1 MFGLLSGVSLL
12 WLPPLSLNLIP
23 ILFCNVR
30 LDHKRPSCWESNQG
44 EGDVSVICNV
54 VLGFAVD
61 HHTWSPAWL
70 SQPSQM
76 IVSNLEKYVLSCQ
89 QTHGMADGSV
99 VLLGT
104 DVKLFDL
111 IFGLSLMPRT
121 SRSRG
126 LGVSSWSRKNTNT
139 AVPFVALIY
148 PFLKLMQNLPGAN
161 WKGRFTQN
169 CKAIAKSSL
178 AVAACCLPSKK
189 KCFTREYSKG
199 MAKRTCQTS
208 LTFTGS
214 KGGFN
219 QWNKVRSCEFLAVNK
234 LNVIKHTRVSL
245 RRWID
250 CVCLFLQYY
259 FTE

>member
-1 MFGLLSGVSLL
+1 MLGEQSGRGR
-12 WLPPLSLNLIP
+12 
-23 ILFCNVR
+23 R
-30 LDHKRPSCWESNQG
+30 L
-44 EGDVSVICNV
+44 CNV

-126 LGVSSWSRKNTNT
+126 LGVSS
-139 AVPFVALIY
+139 
-148 PFLKLMQNLPGAN
+148 
-161 WKGRFTQN
+161 
-169 CKAIAKSSL
+169 
-178 AVAACCLPSKK
+178 
-189 KCFTREYSKG
+189 
-199 MAKRTCQTS
+199 
-208 LTFTGS
+208 
-214 KGGFN
+214 
-219 QWNKVRSCEFLAVNK
+219 
-234 LNVIKHTRVSL
+234 
-245 RRWID
+245 
-250 CVCLFLQYY
+250 
-259 FTE
+259 